1 MAELLSKRVAILAG
15 NGFEEEELTD
25 PRNALIAADALV
37 DIVSPAPSPLRAWD
51 HTDWSDEEYEVDV
64 ALADADPTDYDMLV
78 LPGGV
83 MNPDNIRHLEPVQ
96 AFVQHFFTNDKSV
109 AAICHAPWILIDAG
123 VADGRQLTAYHSIR
137 TDLRN
142 AGADV
147 RDEPVVVD
155 GNLIT
160 SRNPG
165 DMDHFV
171 NTMITTL
178 RAVQPDSVDY
188 REAELEA
195 SSLSDHPSPTDGDFS

>member
-1 MAELLSKRVAILAG
+1 MAELLSQRVAILAG
-15 NGFEEEELTD
+15 NGFEEEELTAPLD
-25 PRNALIAADALV
+25 ALLNADALV
-37 DIVSPAPSPLRAWD
+37 DIVSPAESPIRAWD
-51 HTDWSDEEYEVDV
+51 HTDWGDEYEVDV
-64 ALADADPTDYDMLV
+64 ALADANPADYDMLV

-96 AFVQHFFTNDKSV
+96 NFVRHFFTNNKPV

-123 VADGRQLTAYHSIR
+123 MVEGRKLTAYHSIR
-137 TDLRN
+137 ADLRN

-160 SRNPG
+160 SRNPS

-171 NTMITTL
+171 NTIITTL
-178 RAVQPDSVDY
+178 RAVQPENVDY

-195 SSLSDHPSPTDGDFS
+195 SSLSDHPNPTDGNIG